1 MVSAGLP
8 LERVAQR
15 LREARILLAVQG
27 SQDVSITG
35 VSQDSRQVSPGDLFL
50 AWKGV
55 DHDAHDYVAPA
66 MEAGAVAAVVEHF
79 LPELAVSQLQVR
91 NGRLA
96 GALAADS
103 VLGSPWTDLFLTG
116 VTGTNGKT
124 TVAVLARHLLEQ
136 KGPARALGTLGLVE
150 ERGTVRAGTEGL
162 TTPGP
167 VQISTW
173 LRELADEGV
182 SHIVLEASSHAL
194 AQYRLDGIRL
204 DAAVFTNLSRDH
216 LDYHADLD
224 DYRSAK
230 ARILELLKP
239 AGWAVVNGDDEAW
252 EGLSTPPDRTLFFGI
267 EGGPGGLTNHSLP
280 DRPQLLASDP
290 ELLPEGSRFRL
301 HTGQESAV
309 VNLPLLGRFNVEN
322 ALAAAGVAWVA
333 GMTVTAI
340 AQGLS
345 SASQIPGRLERIA
358 EGPVSV
364 IIDFA
369 HTSDAL
375 ERVLRSLRPL
385 VGGRLLV
392 LFGAGGDR
400 DRGKRSRMGEVVSR
414 LADLSFVTSDNPRTE
429 DPDLIIDD
437 VVAGMGEAPYQR
449 FADRREAIAAAL
461 AEARPGDL
469 LLLAGKGHESYQVV
483 GRERRPFN
491 EGAIVRELLGVRGER
506 ARA

>member
-1 MVSAGLP
+1 MVSAGFT

-15 LREARILLAVQG
+15 LREARILLSVQG
-27 SQDVSITG
+27 PQDVPVTG
-35 VSQDSRQVSPGDLFL
+35 VSQDSRQVSAGDLFL

-66 MEAGAVAAVVEHF
+66 VEAGAVAAVVEHF
-79 LPELAVSQLQVR
+79 LPELAVSQLQVKD
-91 NGRLA
+91 GRLA

-103 VLGSPWTDLFLTG
+103 VLGSPWTGLFLTG

-173 LRELADEGV
+173 LREMADEGV
-182 SHIVLEASSHAL
+182 SYIVLEASSHAL
-194 AQYRLDGIRL
+194 AQYRLDGTRL

-230 ARILELLKP
+230 ARLLELLKP
-239 AGWAVVNGDDEAW
+239 AGWAVVNRDDEAW
-252 EGLSTPPDRTLFFGI
+252 EDLPTPPDRTLFFGI
-267 EGGPGGLTNHSLP
+267 EGGPGGLTNHSVP

-290 ELLPEGSRFRL
+290 EFFPEGSRFRL
-301 HTGQESAV
+301 HEGQKSAV
-309 VNLPLLGRFNVEN
+309 VDLPLLGRFNVEN

-358 EGPVSV
+358 DEPVSV

-375 ERVLRSLRPL
+375 ERVLKSLRPL

-429 DPDLIIDD
+429 NPDLIIDD
-437 VVAGMGEAPYQR
+437 VVAGMGEVPYQR

-491 EGAIVRELLGVRGER
+491 EGAIVRGLLGIRGEG